1 MRSQINHSI
10 IPAQRKGWGPSK
22 AKAMGK
28 LRVQCVG
35 SANACLALTKPKRRC
50 CKTVH
55 IGRLH
60 PAP

>member
-1 MRSQINHSI
+1 
-10 IPAQRKGWGPSK
+10 
-22 AKAMGK
+22 MGK